1 MIQKTLYL
9 VRHGK
14 TLSNTGKIYAG
25 RSPEPLT
32 PDAAGEAEE
41 LGRKLRHLPVGAV
54 YASPVRRAL
63 QTAEI
68 IATPQSLPVTIEPGL
83 TEILMGPW
91 KGLSEDQVEK
101 EFPKEY
107 AMWQTQPSRVKI
119 AGRETLKDV
128 QTRAIEGI
136 RRILAGGEKR
146 KILAV
151 THVAVIRCLTLH
163 FRDRDLD
170 DYKKIA
176 VPNLSVQALNFDGD
190 SIEDFTSMEEVR

>member
-1 MIQKTLYL
+1 MAQKKLSL

-14 TLSNTGKIYAG
+14 TLSNAGKIYAG

-32 PDAAGEAEE
+32 EDGAGEAEE

-54 YASPVRRAL
+54 YSSPVRRAV

-68 IATPQSLPVTIEPGL
+68 IAAPQGLPVTIEPSL
-83 TEILMGPW
+83 TEILLGPW

-101 EFPKEY
+101 EYPEEY
-107 AMWQTQPSRVKI
+107 AMWQTSPSQVKI
-119 AGRETLKDV
+119 ADRETLKEV
-128 QTRAIEGI
+128 QARAIDAIG
-136 RRILAGGEKR
+136 RILAGGEKGE
-146 KILAV
+146 ILAV

-163 FRDRDLD
+163 FHGRDLD

-176 VPNLSVQALNFDGD
+176 VPNLSIHTLKFDGN
-190 SIEDFTSMEEVR
+190 SVGDFTSMEGVR